1 MYYIIYKD
9 KLKQGK
15 TMEDFTNW
23 LRKYMPI
30 QNDWGAKDFDV
41 YKSLYGPSD
50 VFYVR
55 YSVESLDNW
64 NNGLQ
69 SPMGKR
75 LIEAISDVIEIS
87 RVEVSIMEKIEIEII

>member
-23 LRKYMPI
+23 LREYMPI

-41 YKSLYGPSD
+41 YKPLYGPSD
-50 VFYVR
+50 VF
-55 YSVESLDNW
+55 
-64 NNGLQ
+64 
-69 SPMGKR
+69 
-75 LIEAISDVIEIS
+75 
-87 RVEVSIMEKIEIEII
+87 